1 MWYSVAM
8 LMTLLYQLRRILPC
22 LVLLLAMG
30 CATTGKPISTG
41 LGDAPK
47 DPAPAAPRPSLEDV
61 AAAYTQTCACG
72 ERLSNNCA
80 HFLSDAFIRAGYYE
94 LKTSDAFT
102 TRCTAKRPI
111 RAQEVMHWFQ
121 TQATTFSEKR
131 PDGGTGMWAVY
142 QEKPNRRHV
151 TVIDMNTGIFYGT
164 DDCKSWPVQ
173 WFYKW

>member
-1 MWYSVAM
+1 MSTEFRHYKW
-8 LMTLLYQLRRILPC
+8 LPILIMG
-22 LVLLLAMG
+22 LALAG
-30 CATTGKPISTG
+30 CATTSPPMSTG
-41 LGDAPK
+41 FHDAPE
-47 DPAPAAPRPSLEDV
+47 PTAAPRPTLEDV

-80 HFLSDAFIRAGYYE
+80 HFLSDAFIRAGYTE

-102 TRCTAKRPI
+102 TRCKAGRPI

-121 TQATTFSEKR
+121 TQADTFTEVR

-164 DDCKSWPVQ
+164 DDCKTWPVQ